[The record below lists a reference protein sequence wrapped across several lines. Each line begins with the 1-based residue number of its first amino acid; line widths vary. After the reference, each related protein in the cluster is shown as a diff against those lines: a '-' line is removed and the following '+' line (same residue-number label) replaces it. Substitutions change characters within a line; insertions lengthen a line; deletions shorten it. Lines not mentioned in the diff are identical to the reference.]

1 MDMSL
6 SEIIDELFMRLAAP
20 SRWAWKV
27 SNGRCPDCE
36 LKINRVIKDI
46 IGSTMGLPRLISSL
60 SIPRLNLRAGKAR
73 PDAANDSA
81 YQGTW
86 SLILD
91 DSRYD

>member
-1 MDMSL
+1 MRKLPTFFLLHAHCWREL
-6 SEIIDELFMRLAAP
+6 SQLEKEKGRLVRRRL
-20 SRWAWKV
+20 SV
-27 SNGRCPDCE
+27 
-36 LKINRVIKDI
+36 
-46 IGSTMGLPRLISSL
+46 RLISSL